1 MKNTKR
7 LFIASSLHRKLSM
20 KLSEVSHKRS
30 HWPVNWVPEK
40 NYHLTLIFLGKTEE
54 SDMSKICEIVAS
66 VAQYHSPFDL
76 RFSHW
81 EIYPSRSLKRAKIVW
96 LRSRFNH
103 DLQLL
108 HRDLL
113 KNLRNSNLSCEHISP
128 EIIRPH
134 ITLGRIKKRPHP
146 AFTFT
151 PSLPDET
158 LEFKIKNLTVYESK
172 LAKVKGQSSKY
183 IPIESFEL
191 NSTQA

>member
-7 LFIASSLHRKLSM
+7 LFIASPLPHELSM

-30 HWPVNWVPEK
+30 HWPVNWVLEK

-54 SDMSKICEIVAS
+54 SDISKICRTVAS
-66 VAQYHSPFDL
+66 VAQCHSPIDL
-76 RFSHW
+76 RLSHW
-81 EIYPSRSLKRAKIVW
+81 EIYPSKSLKRVKIIW
-96 LRSRFNH
+96 LRSRFNN

-108 HRDLL
+108 HKDLL
-113 KNLRNSNLSCEHISP
+113 KNLRDGNLSCEHVSP
-128 EIIRPH
+128 EVVRPH

-151 PSLPDET
+151 PSLPEDT
-158 LEFKIKNLTVYESK
+158 LELKIKNLTVYESR
-172 LAKVKGQSSKY
+172 LAKVKGQNSEY
-183 IPIESFEL
+183 VPVESFEL